1 MTTKF
6 TDFNL
11 DANSY
16 AAFDATSL
24 RDLIINR
31 LNDQNIF
38 TDQIFKGSNMSSMI
52 DIVAYSYHVL
62 LYYLN
67 KTSSESMF
75 SDSVVYENMNRIVK
89 LLDYKPVGYRT
100 STCTFGCTNDSSLPA
115 TYYTIPRYSFVS
127 ADGIIFSTKED
138 IPYNAT
144 TSQTQV
150 IDDSSKYIMYQGKY
164 QEYADQISTGDSF
177 ETIVMSLN
185 NNVLVDH
192 HSIDVYVRS
201 SITGQYTQWTET
213 SSLFLSKSD
222 ESVYELRLN
231 ENYRYE
237 IKFGDNIHGKKLNPG
252 DVISIYYVASD
263 GSEGIISPGALN
275 DKKFALYSTNKFA
288 IIKNDIKQ
296 EQTNYFT
303 LQNIKKI
310 ITSNDNTST
319 DPQSYENVSQIRKNA
334 PNYFA
339 HQKRL
344 VTTSDFETYI
354 DTTYG
359 NIITSVK
366 VANNNTYINQ
376 HMKYMADELSLQNP
390 ILESRLLSSHVDFA
404 NTSTQNNIYIYVVPR
419 LEAKTSIPKQSNF
432 LSFAQKENIKNGLEQ
447 AKSLGLEPVFVDP
460 VYMAVDLFSKNPN
473 TALSVENVGLSKLYL
488 VKNPDIP
495 RDNENIKAEAI
506 EIIKSY
512 FKHTNIVLGQTI
524 KVSEIQNTLLSI
536 IGVQNI
542 YTADGSTRTNGL
554 GLAVWNPVYTQ
565 DINFYSQDVKLQYFK
580 FPYLNDIDQIA
591 SRIVVES

>member
-11 DANSY
+11 DSNSY

-75 SDSVVYENMNRIVK
+75 SDAVVYENMNRIVK

-100 STCTFGCTNDSSLPA
+100 STCTFSCTNESTLPA

-138 IPYNAT
+138 IPYNANDGQT
-144 TSQTQV
+144 PVVDDTSKF
-150 IDDSSKYIMYQGKY
+150 ILMQGKY
-164 QEYADQISTGDSF
+164 QEYPDQFAVGEEF

-185 NNVLVDH
+185 NDVLVDH

-201 SITGQYTQWTET
+201 AETGRYTQWTET
-213 SSLFLSKSD
+213 SSLFLNNSND
-222 ESVYELRLN
+222 TTYELRLN

-237 IKFGDNIHGKKLNPG
+237 IRFGDNIHGKKLNSG
-252 DVISIYYVASD
+252 DTVSIYYITSD
-263 GSEGIISPGALN
+263 GAQGIIGSGALKN
-275 DKKFALYSTNKFA
+275 KKLTLFSTNKFA
-288 IIKNDIKQ
+288 TIKNDIKQ
-296 EQTNYFT
+296 EQTNYFN
-303 LQNIKKI
+303 LQNISLLS
-310 ITSNDNTST
+310 TDNSNTST
-319 DPQSYENVSQIRKNA
+319 DPQSYENVEQIRKNA

-344 VTTSDFETYI
+344 VTAADFETYI
-354 DTTYG
+354 DSVYG
-359 NIITSVK
+359 NIITDTRV
-366 VANNNTYINQ
+366 VNNNTYVNT
-376 HMKYMADELSLQNP
+376 HLKYLADELSLHNP
-390 ILESRLLSSHVDFA
+390 TTESRLLSNHVSFA
-404 NTSTQNNIYIYVVPR
+404 STSTQNNVYVYVVPR
-419 LEAKTSIPKQSNF
+419 LEAKTSVPKQSNF
-432 LSFAQKENIKNGLEQ
+432 LSQAQKENIKNGLE
-447 AKSLGLEPVFVDP
+447 KSKGLGLEPIFVDP
-460 VYMAVDLFSKNPN
+460 VYVAVDIYSKNPN
-473 TALSVENVGLSKLYL
+473 QELAVENVGQSKLYL
-488 VKNPDIP
+488 VKNPEIP
-495 RDNENIKAEAI
+495 RDSENIKAEALQI
-506 EIIKSY
+506 LKNY
-512 FKHTNIVLGQTI
+512 FKHVNIQLGQTI
-524 KVSEIQNTLLSI
+524 RVSEIQNALLSI
-536 IGVQNI
+536 TGVLNV
-542 YTADGSTRTNGL
+542 YTSDGTTKTNGV

-565 DINFYSQDVKLQYFK
+565 DINFYSQDVELPHFK
-580 FPYLNDIDQIA
+580 FPYLNDLDQIDT
-591 SRIVVES
+591 RVIVES

>member
-100 STCTFGCTNDSSLPA
+100 STCTFSCTNDSSLPA

-144 TSQTQV
+144 ANQSPV
-150 IDDSSKYIMYQGKY
+150 IDDTSKYIMYQGKY

-177 ETIVMSLN
+177 ETVVMTLN

-201 SITGQYTQWTET
+201 SITGLYTQWTET
-213 SSLFLSKSD
+213 SSLFLSKGD

-303 LQNIKKI
+303 LQNIKTI
-310 ITSNDNTST
+310 TTSNDNTST

-344 VTTSDFETYI
+344 VTASDFETYI

-366 VANNNTYINQ
+366 VVNNNTYINQ

-404 NTSTQNNIYIYVVPR
+404 NTSTQNNVYVYVVPR

-488 VKNPDIP
+488 VKNQDIP
-495 RDNENIKAEAI
+495 RDSENIKAEAI
-506 EIIKSY
+506 EILKTY
-512 FKHTNIVLGQTI
+512 FKHTNIVLGQSI
-524 KVSEIQNTLLSI
+524 KISEIQNALLSI
-536 IGVQNI
+536 TGVQNI
-542 YTADGSTRTNGL
+542 YTSDGSTKTNGL

-591 SRIVVES
+591 SRIVIES

>member
-100 STCTFGCTNDSSLPA
+100 STCTFGCTNDNSLPA

-127 ADGIIFSTKED
+127 ANGIIFSTKED

-150 IDDSSKYIMYQGKY
+150 IDDTSKYIMYQGKY

-177 ETIVMSLN
+177 ETVVMSLN
-185 NNVLVDH
+185 NDVLVDH

-201 SITGQYTQWTET
+201 SATGQYTQWSET
-213 SSLFLSKSD
+213 SSLFLSKGD

-237 IKFGDNIHGKKLNPG
+237 IKFGDNIHGKKLNSG
-252 DVISIYYVASD
+252 DIISIYYVASD

-275 DKKFALYSTNKFA
+275 DKKFALFSTNKFA

-303 LQNIKKI
+303 LQNIKTI
-310 ITSNDNTST
+310 TTSNDNTST

-344 VTTSDFETYI
+344 VTASDFEAYI

-366 VANNNTYINQ
+366 VVNNNTYINQ
-376 HMKYMADELSLQNP
+376 HIKYMADELSLQNP

-404 NTSTQNNIYIYVVPR
+404 NTSTQNNVYVYVVPR

-473 TALSVENVGLSKLYL
+473 TTLSVENVGLSKLYL
-488 VKNPDIP
+488 VKNPDVP
-495 RDNENIKAEAI
+495 RDNENIKSEAI
-506 EIIKSY
+506 EIIKTY
-512 FKHTNIVLGQTI
+512 FKHTNIVLGQSLKI
-524 KVSEIQNTLLSI
+524 SEIQNALLSI
-536 IGVQNI
+536 TGVQNI
-542 YTADGSTRTNGL
+542 YTSDGSTKTNGL

-591 SRIVVES
+591 SRIVIES

>member
-11 DANSY
+11 DSNSY

-75 SDSVVYENMNRIVK
+75 SDAVVYENMNRIVK

-100 STCTFGCTNDSSLPA
+100 STCTFSCTNESALPA

-138 IPYNAT
+138 IPYNANDGQT
-144 TSQTQV
+144 PVVDDTSKF
-150 IDDSSKYIMYQGKY
+150 ILMQGKY
-164 QEYADQISTGDSF
+164 QEHPDQFAVGEEF

-185 NNVLVDH
+185 NDVLVDH

-201 SITGQYTQWTET
+201 AETGRYTQWTET
-213 SSLFLSKSD
+213 SSLFLNNSND
-222 ESVYELRLN
+222 TTYELRLN

-237 IKFGDNIHGKKLNPG
+237 IRFGDNIHGKKLNSG
-252 DVISIYYVASD
+252 DTVSIYYITSD
-263 GSEGIISPGALN
+263 GSQGIIGPGALKN
-275 DKKFALYSTNKFA
+275 KKLTLFSTNKFA
-288 IIKNDIKQ
+288 TIKNDIKQ
-296 EQTNYFT
+296 EQTNYFN
-303 LQNIKKI
+303 LQNISLLS
-310 ITSNDNTST
+310 TDNSNTST
-319 DPQSYENVSQIRKNA
+319 DPQSYENVEQIRKNA

-344 VTTSDFETYI
+344 VTATDFETYI
-354 DTTYG
+354 DSVYG
-359 NIITSVK
+359 NIITDTRV
-366 VANNNTYINQ
+366 VNNNTYVNT
-376 HMKYMADELSLQNP
+376 HLKYLADDLSLQNP
-390 ILESRLLSSHVDFA
+390 TTESRLLSNHVSFA
-404 NTSTQNNIYIYVVPR
+404 STSTQNNVYVYVVPR

-432 LSFAQKENIKNGLEQ
+432 LSQAQKENIKNGLE
-447 AKSLGLEPVFVDP
+447 KSKGLGLEPIFVDP
-460 VYMAVDLFSKNPN
+460 VYVAVDIYSKNPN
-473 TALSVENVGLSKLYL
+473 QELAVENVGQSKLYL
-488 VKNPDIP
+488 VKNPEIP
-495 RDNENIKAEAI
+495 RDSENIKAEALQI
-506 EIIKSY
+506 LKNY
-512 FKHTNIVLGQTI
+512 FKHVNIQLGQTI
-524 KVSEIQNTLLSI
+524 RVSEIQNALLSI
-536 IGVQNI
+536 TGVLNV
-542 YTADGSTRTNGL
+542 YTSDGTTKTNGV

-565 DINFYSQDVKLQYFK
+565 DINFYSQDVELPHFK
-580 FPYLNDIDQIA
+580 FPYLNDLDQIDT
-591 SRIVVES
+591 RVIVES

>member
-100 STCTFGCTNDSSLPA
+100 STCTFGCTNDNSLPA

-177 ETIVMSLN
+177 ETVVMSLN

-201 SITGQYTQWTET
+201 SITGRYTQWTET
-213 SSLFLSKSD
+213 SSLFLSKGD

-237 IKFGDNIHGKKLNPG
+237 IKFGDNIHGKKLNSG

-310 ITSNDNTST
+310 TTSNDNTST

-536 IGVQNI
+536 TGVQNI